1 MTTSNDPPGRRRR
14 PAVLALLRPALVAVA
29 LLVVYY
35 TLPLGRP
42 VLSTL
47 VAPVIGLVA
56 LSALITWQVLT
67 VTRAPTPWLRAIEA
81 LSTTISLFVI
91 MFATFYA
98 ALSSREPRAFT
109 EPLDRTDALYFTV
122 STLATVGYGDI
133 AAVSPT
139 ARIGAIAQMVA
150 GLLLLGLV
158 VQLFLRA
165 VNTASRPGGPEGTTT
180 RD

>member
-1 MTTSNDPPGRRRR
+1 MTTSNVPSGRRR
-14 PAVLALLRPALVAVA
+14 PAVALLRPALVAVI

-56 LSALITWQVLT
+56 LSALIAWQVLT
-67 VTRAPTPWLRAIEA
+67 VTKASTPWLRAIEA
-81 LSTTISLFVI
+81 LSTTTSLFVI
-91 MFATFYA
+91 VFATFYA
-98 ALSSREPRAFT
+98 ALSSREPDAFT

-139 ARIGAIAQMVA
+139 ARIGATAQMVA

-165 VNTASRPGGPEGTTT
+165 VNAASGRNGSEDRPSPE
-180 RD
+180 